1 MRLLIS
7 HGRGAYVYCSLDWRT
22 MCVRFSPHPSF
33 LHPTLHRSQPGFGVL
48 HILKQTQ
55 PMCDDACDG
64 WPSREKK
71 STGRHGAIRL
81 SAAHRLSPVR
91 PRQAWGAYIRQG
103 SSRKAREASCQG
115 AQSRAVGTAISVAAI
130 VSGVLH
136 KRRRRA
142 VTELECTCNYS
153 RLARTTLH
161 YHRTSGLLSLRSGAT
176 KTPEFPAGRNLESM
190 TSKAS
195 ASSTKLLLSCE
206 VGVSLEEEEE
216 EEAVRDAAKAMVK
229 CQPPSQLDAIALSR
243 SSPMHHPLRDEHP
256 WVD

>member
-1 MRLLIS
+1 MAL
-7 HGRGAYVYCSLDWRT
+7 
-22 MCVRFSPHPSF
+22 
-33 LHPTLHRSQPGFGVL
+33 
-48 HILKQTQ
+48 
-55 PMCDDACDG
+55 
-64 WPSREKK
+64 EKEK
-71 STGRHGAIRL
+71 NSTGRHGAIRL

-206 VGVSLEEEEE
+206 VGMSMEE
-216 EEAVRDAAKAMVK
+216 EEAVQDAAKVMVK
-229 CQPPSQLDAIALSR
+229 LQSPSQLDAIALSR